1 MFNWYEIRVK
11 GQLEPGWLDW
21 FEGLQIQNL
30 ENGETSLIGLITD
43 QLALRGVLD
52 KLWDLGLT
60 LLSLHRIE
68 AEEAI
73 LLLIRSKAY
82 YSMVVKRNNQLQI
95 LFGMRDV
102 TKCTNNLCMD
112 LVGNETTPTN
122 LIDLKARA
130 TL

>member
-1 MFNWYEIRVK
+1 MSNWYEIRVK
-11 GQLEPGWLDW
+11 GHLEAGWLDW

-30 ENGETSLIGLITD
+30 ENGETSLIGPITD
-43 QLALRGVLD
+43 QSAFRGVLD

-82 YSMVVKRNNQLQI
+82 YSRVVKRNNRLQI
-95 LFGMRDV
+95 LLGMRDV

-112 LVGNETTPTN
+112 LMEHETTTTN
-122 LIDLKARA
+122 LINLKESAN
-130 TL
+130 L